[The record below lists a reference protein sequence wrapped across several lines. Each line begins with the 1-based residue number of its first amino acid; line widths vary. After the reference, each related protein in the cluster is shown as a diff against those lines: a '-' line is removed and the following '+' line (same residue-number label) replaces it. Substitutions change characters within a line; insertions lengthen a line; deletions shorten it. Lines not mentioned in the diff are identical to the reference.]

1 MLNVISHVVYSY
13 CMDKKIKKQITAKQI
28 TILLP
33 NNQVGGMY
41 FFMMVIMFTSH
52 NELLVKSVLIYVT
65 QMERR

>member
-1 MLNVISHVVYSY
+1 
-13 CMDKKIKKQITAKQI
+13 MDKKIKKQITARQI